1 VFTLV
6 HHMMLRAL
14 FFAAILPLSA
24 RAKPSHYHSCTFN
37 FTGGARLPHPFC
49 DASLDIETR
58 VSDLLSRM
66 VRRYATVHTAQ
77 CTHTFLSPSLS
88 LPLTLNIDA
97 LLRLCLSR
105 SH

>member
-1 VFTLV
+1 
-6 HHMMLRAL
+6 MMLRAL

-49 DASLDIETR
+49 DASLDLETR

-66 VRRYATVHTAQ
+66 VRRTPQYTQRNVHTHS
-77 CTHTFLSPSLS
+77 C
-88 LPLTLNIDA
+88 
-97 LLRLCLSR
+97 LRLCLSR